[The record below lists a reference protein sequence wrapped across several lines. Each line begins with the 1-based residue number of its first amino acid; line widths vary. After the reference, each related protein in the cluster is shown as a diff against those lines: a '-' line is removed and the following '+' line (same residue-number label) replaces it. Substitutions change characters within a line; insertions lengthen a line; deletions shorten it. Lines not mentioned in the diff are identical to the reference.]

1 MIRWIRKRLRRRR
14 LRRTNPW
21 ITPSMV
27 EIPEEYKRAM
37 RAEKRRTIR
46 EHEEALRAQR
56 ATYDQS

>member
-1 MIRWIRKRLRRRR
+1 
-14 LRRTNPW
+14 
-21 ITPSMV
+21 MV